1 MSRVRFATAR
11 ALYDTFPKSV
21 TMIAAEP
28 TDDPPIAFLQKLS
41 ADGTL
46 QDAVTFC
53 AHLLPRREAVWWACG
68 CARLLLGDIL
78 QSKAAGLLAA
88 EAWVYEPDE
97 RHRQAA
103 LDIGQQSDSDDPL
116 TWLALAAG
124 WSGGLLGAHPAK
136 PVPVPS
142 YMTARATR
150 VAIVLCTGTVRN
162 ADERASRLRECIA
175 GGIKLAESGLSGE
188 G

>member
-11 ALYDTFPKSV
+11 ALYETFPKSV

-28 TDDPPIAFLQKLS
+28 TDDPPAAFLQKLS
-41 ADGTL
+41 AEGNI

-68 CARLLLGDIL
+68 CARLLIGDIL

-97 RHRQAA
+97 KHRQAA
-103 LDIGQQSDSDDPL
+103 LDIGQQSDSNDAL

-124 WSGGLLGAHPAK
+124 WSGGLLSAHPVK
-136 PVPVPS
+136 PVPVPP
-142 YMTARATR
+142 YMTARAAR
-150 VAIVLCTGTVRN
+150 VAVILSSAAVKTDDRLP
-162 ADERASRLRECIA
+162 RLRDCIA

>member
-11 ALYDTFPKSV
+11 ALFESFPPSV
-21 TMIAAEP
+21 TRIAAEP
-28 TDDPPIAFLQKLS
+28 TDEPPVAYLQRLS
-41 ADGTL
+41 AEGKL

-53 AHLLPRREAVWWACG
+53 AYLLPRREAVWWACG

-97 RHRQAA
+97 KHRQAA
-103 LDIGQQSDSDDPL
+103 LDIGKRSNSNDPL

-124 WSGGLLGAHPAK
+124 WSGGSLASPPAK
-136 PVPVPS
+136 PVPVPPH
-142 YMTARATR
+142 MTARGAR
-150 VAIVLCTGTVRN
+150 VAVILCTGTVRN

>member
-11 ALYDTFPKSV
+11 ALYETFPKSV
-21 TMIAAEP
+21 TRIRVEP
-28 TDDPPIAFLQKLS
+28 TDDPPVAFLQQLA
-41 ADGTL
+41 ADGNL

-97 RHRQAA
+97 QHRLAA
-103 LDIGQQSDSDDPL
+103 LDLGQRSDSNDPL

-136 PVPVPS
+136 TVPVPS
-142 YMTARATR
+142 YMTARAAR
-150 VAIVLCTGTVRN
+150 VAIVLCSGTVR
-162 ADERASRLRECIA
+162 DEEMRTARLRECIA
-175 GGIKLAESGLSGE
+175 GGAKLAESGLTGE